1 MFGDSDREVEK
12 FDLTSLVYLEAVI
25 KESMRILPIAP
36 IMARNV
42 DRNLKL
48 SKDGFKIYTRNQKDV
63 YQRRMWKDTLAI
75 LIKIRKCRE
84 VCVWYGVKEL
94 MLMKYNA
101 WATILHVL
109 GTRSSC
115 TIQATPATF

>member
-1 MFGDSDREVEK
+1 MTFHKVHKILKCFINFRLKEVFGDTYREVEK

-48 SKDGFKIYTRNQKDV
+48 SKDDFYIIY
-63 YQRRMWKDTLAI
+63 
-75 LIKIRKCRE
+75 
-84 VCVWYGVKEL
+84 
-94 MLMKYNA
+94 
-101 WATILHVL
+101 
-109 GTRSSC
+109 
-115 TIQATPATF
+115 P

>member
-48 SKDGFKIYTRNQKDV
+48 SKNGFKINTRNKK
-63 YQRRMWKDTLAI
+63 M
-75 LIKIRKCRE
+75 
-84 VCVWYGVKEL
+84 CVSVACGRIPWL
-94 MLMKYNA
+94 SL
-101 WATILHVL
+101 
-109 GTRSSC
+109 
-115 TIQATPATF
+115 